1 MGLELTTTKKR
12 LFLCLWGLLL
22 AAAAMT
28 WWRSGIRL
36 EQVPIFLH
44 QTLEQVGLLRASLV
58 YVVFYALRPL
68 IFFPATLLTMSSGLL
83 FGPWLGILLTIVGE
97 NASANF
103 AFFLARHL
111 GRDWIARHEGTRLK
125 DWEQR
130 LRRRG
135 FETVLV
141 MRLIYLPFDLVN
153 YGCGLTAMSQ
163 RDFFY
168 GTFIGILPGLAGFV
182 LLGGSIHAG
191 ESHPMGIFALSLL
204 SLGLGLLL
212 ARWLRDRRNEPDN
225 S

>member
-1 MGLELTTTKKR
+1 MDHELTSTKKR

-22 AAAAMT
+22 AAAAIT

-36 EQVPIFLH
+36 EQVPECLH
-44 QTLEQVGLLRASLV
+44 QTLEQVGLLRAALV

-103 AFFLARHL
+103 AFFLARRL
-111 GRDWIARHEGTRLK
+111 GRDWIARHEGARLR
-125 DWEQR
+125 DWEQHLCR
-130 LRRRG
+130 HG

-153 YGCGLTAMSQ
+153 YGCGLTNMSQ
-163 RDFFY
+163 RDFFL
-168 GTFIGILPGLAGFV
+168 GTFLGILPGLVGFV
-182 LLGGSIHAG
+182 LLGGSVHSG
-191 ESHPMGIFALSLL
+191 ENHPFTIFALSLL
-204 SLGLGLLL
+204 SLVLGLLL
-212 ARWLRDRRNEPDN
+212 ARWLRARRGEPDI